1 MERSREAFLMQS
13 RMFSFIESITNVLI
27 GYSISVLAQIIIF
40 PIFEINVSIESN
52 LKIGLF
58 FTIVSII
65 RSYVLRRIFNLF
77 QKNA

>member
-1 MERSREAFLMQS
+1 MQS
-13 RMFSFIESITNVLI
+13 RMFSFIESVSNVVI

-40 PIFEINVSIESN
+40 PIFDINVSIESN